1 MQGISVVIPAYNEH
15 LSVAGVVRDVKEQ
28 TSGLGTVELL
38 VIDDGSSDGTGT
50 AAEDAGARVITHQ
63 SNLGYGAALKTGI
76 RAARFDTVV
85 IIDADGTY
93 PASDIRE
100 VLAALETCD
109 MAVGARTGEEVAMP
123 FARRPAKW
131 LLRRLAQYITGMEVP
146 DFNSG
151 LRAFRREL
159 VMRYYHLL
167 PEGFSFTTTITLACL
182 CDGLRVEFLP
192 INYRVRIGK
201 SKLAARSFFSFVGL
215 VLRLSTLFRPLKVY
229 MPVAAGCFSVGL
241 LKLVYDVVVA
251 LSIASSARDFAIQE
265 VVSVTSVIFLLAGL
279 QIALVGLLAEAMA
292 RRWAPHSL
300 KSFGDV
306 RKRDEG
312 D

>member
-15 LSVAGVVRDVKEQ
+15 LSVAGVVRDVKEH
-28 TSGLGTVELL
+28 TGGLGNVDLL
-38 VIDDGSSDGTGT
+38 VIDDGSSDGTGA
-50 AAEDAGARVITHQ
+50 AAEEAGARVISHQ
-63 SNLGYGAALKTGI
+63 GNLGYGAALKTGI
-76 RAARFDTVV
+76 RAARFDRIV

-93 PASDIRE
+93 PAANIPEIVAS
-100 VLAALETCD
+100 LETCD
-109 MAVGARTGEEVAMP
+109 MAVGARTGEEVAIP
-123 FARRPAKW
+123 FVRRPAKW

-151 LRAFRREL
+151 LRAFRRDL

-192 INYRVRIGK
+192 INYRTRVGK
-201 SKLAARSFFSFVGL
+201 SKLTAGSFFSFIGL

-241 LKLVYDVVVA
+241 LKLVYDIVVA
-251 LSIASSARDFAIQE
+251 LSLASSAREFAIQE
-265 VVSVTSVIFLLAGL
+265 VVSVTSLIFLLAGL

-292 RRWAPHSL
+292 RRWAPYSPKPFDDL
-300 KSFGDV
+300 
-306 RKRDEG
+306 KRDEE